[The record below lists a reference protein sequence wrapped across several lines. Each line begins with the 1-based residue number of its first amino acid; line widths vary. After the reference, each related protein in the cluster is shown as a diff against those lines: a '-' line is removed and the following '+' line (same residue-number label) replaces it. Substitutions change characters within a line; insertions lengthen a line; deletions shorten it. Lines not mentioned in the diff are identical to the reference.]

1 MRNVLPLAPLMR
13 MYRYGILPE
22 AVSSLSIAGISIL
35 SIAYRG
41 HSAPVNAI
49 AWSPDSKIIASGSE
63 DKTVQVWDVVTGY
76 NIFTSRD
83 HSSIVTAVDWSPDG
97 SLLAS
102 ANGDGYVQLW
112 DTSSGRKVDS
122 YRHSS
127 PVRTVAWSPDSTCL
141 AFGGDD
147 GTIQVWIVS

>member
-1 MRNVLPLAPLMR
+1 
-13 MYRYGILPE
+13 
-22 AVSSLSIAGISIL
+22 
-35 SIAYRG
+35 
-41 HSAPVNAI
+41 
-49 AWSPDSKIIASGSE
+49 
-63 DKTVQVWDVVTGY
+63 
-76 NIFTSRD
+76 
-83 HSSIVTAVDWSPDG
+83 VTAVDWSPDG

-112 DTSSGRKVDS
+112 DTSSGRKIDS

-147 GTIQVWIVS
+147 GTIQVWVVS